1 MKMMKA
7 IVNRLTEC
15 ARCHTL
21 TDVAI
26 EYRPHGPLGA
36 ARKVCLKHLPKQGRR
51 VQEHWDLIQRLVN
64 G

>member
-1 MKMMKA
+1 MRA
-7 IVNRLTEC
+7 ITNRLTEC

-26 EYRPHGPLGA
+26 EYRPYGEDTFKL
-36 ARKVCLKHLPKQGRR
+36 RLVCLKHLPKQGRKAQDHR
-51 VQEHWDLIQRLVN
+51 DLIQKLVN